1 MTQDSKASE
10 PNAARFDRR
19 KNVLF
24 GKDKDSI
31 IKGFFGSSATVA
43 IVVLGLITIF
53 LFKEGAGFLGSYHK
67 SLQEYRLSGL
77 EYVDILKETRDD
89 FSALN
94 RYLNDV
100 RAKWIQNL
108 KAEGLPKKELA
119 AIVTAPEAKAFF
131 LHYIRAGS
139 QLRGFIKQ
147 KMDASI
153 EVRDRYITNENL
165 RETVGNYTA
174 EIETIRHADYR
185 PGEEERLRHAQR
197 LKQYMRE
204 NSLAETELQ
213 EVQRVVADLES
224 GAAFDA
230 RARVLML
237 DLLQQQA
244 EATRQMIQPVDFN
257 ESIAVITADQEAYA
271 AILTKLKADIY
282 TVLDRAD
289 AIEFND
295 PDLDKRIE
303 RFRELNEQYLASL
316 PEHRAKLAAWN
327 QNEAIP
333 IWRALVA
340 FLAGKDWVTASDQ
353 QDWYG
358 LLPLLG
364 GSLLISIIALFF
376 AVPFGVG
383 AAIYVNQIAGPVER
397 NLIKPYVEFV
407 SAIPS
412 VVIGFFGVVVFG
424 EAIRQ
429 LSQFEFM
436 AWVPFFPLQERL
448 NAFTAGGL
456 LALMAIPTIFTLA
469 EDAINNI
476 PRHFKEASFAVGA
489 TRLQTTLRVI
499 VPSALSG
506 IISAVMLGFGR
517 VIGETMVVLLCA
529 GNRIKI
535 PDFSDGLGVFFQPVH
550 TMTGIIA
557 QEMGE
562 VVRGSV
568 HYRALFMVGIVLFFV
583 SLLINY
589 GAQWVVKKYRKV
601 GD

>member
-1 MTQDSKASE
+1 MTKDSKASE
-10 PNAARFDRR
+10 PNAVRFDRR

-24 GKDKDSI
+24 GRDKDSI
-31 IKGFFGSSATVA
+31 IKGFFGSSATIA
-43 IVVLGLITIF
+43 IVVLALITIF

-77 EYVDILKETRDD
+77 EYVDILKEPRDD

-94 RYLNDV
+94 RYLNDI
-100 RAKWIQNL
+100 RAEWIKRL
-108 KAEGLPKKELA
+108 KSEGLTGKELSG
-119 AIVTAPEAKAFF
+119 IITAPEAKAFF
-131 LHYIRAGS
+131 LSYIRAGS
-139 QLRGFIKQ
+139 QLRGFIKK
-147 KMDASI
+147 KMDAAI

-165 RETVGNYTA
+165 RETVSNYTA
-174 EIETIRHADYR
+174 EMAVIGGTDYR

-204 NSLAETELQ
+204 NSLRETELQ
-213 EVQRVVADLES
+213 QVERVVADLES
-224 GAAFDA
+224 NAAFDA
-230 RARVLML
+230 TARVLML
-237 DLLQQQA
+237 DLLQEQA
-244 EATRQMIQPVDFN
+244 DATRRLIQPVDFN

-271 AILTKLKADIY
+271 AILTKLNADIY

-295 PDLDKRIE
+295 PDLDKRVE

-316 PEHRAKLAAWN
+316 PEHKAKLGAWD

-340 FLAGKDWVTASDQ
+340 FLTGKDWVTASDQ

-358 LLPLLG
+358 LLPLLS
-364 GSLLISIIALFF
+364 GSLLISLIALFF

-489 TRLQTTLRVI
+489 TRLQTSLRVI

-506 IISAVMLGFGR
+506 IISAIMLGFGR

-535 PDFSDGLGVFFQPVH
+535 PDFSEGLGVFYQPVH

>member
-77 EYVDILKETRDD
+77 EYVDILKESRDD

-197 LKQYMRE
+197 LKQYMR
-204 NSLAETELQ
+204 
-213 EVQRVVADLES
+213 
-224 GAAFDA
+224 
-230 RARVLML
+230 
-237 DLLQQQA
+237 
-244 EATRQMIQPVDFN
+244 
-257 ESIAVITADQEAYA
+257 
-271 AILTKLKADIY
+271 
-282 TVLDRAD
+282 
-289 AIEFND
+289 
-295 PDLDKRIE
+295 
-303 RFRELNEQYLASL
+303 
-316 PEHRAKLAAWN
+316 
-327 QNEAIP
+327 
-333 IWRALVA
+333 
-340 FLAGKDWVTASDQ
+340 GKQ
-353 QDWYG
+353 
-358 LLPLLG
+358 
-364 GSLLISIIALFF
+364 
-376 AVPFGVG
+376 FG
-383 AAIYVNQIAGPVER
+383 
-397 NLIKPYVEFV
+397 
-407 SAIPS
+407 
-412 VVIGFFGVVVFG
+412 
-424 EAIRQ
+424 
-429 LSQFEFM
+429 
-436 AWVPFFPLQERL
+436 
-448 NAFTAGGL
+448 
-456 LALMAIPTIFTLA
+456 
-469 EDAINNI
+469 
-476 PRHFKEASFAVGA
+476 
-489 TRLQTTLRVI
+489 
-499 VPSALSG
+499 
-506 IISAVMLGFGR
+506 
-517 VIGETMVVLLCA
+517 
-529 GNRIKI
+529 GNRI
-535 PDFSDGLGVFFQPVH
+535 
-550 TMTGIIA
+550 A
-557 QEMGE
+557 
-562 VVRGSV
+562 RGSKG
-568 HYRALFMVGIVLFFV
+568 R
-583 SLLINY
+583 
-589 GAQWVVKKYRKV
+589 RRP
-601 GD
+601 

>member
-1 MTQDSKASE
+1 
-10 PNAARFDRR
+10 
-19 KNVLF
+19 
-24 GKDKDSI
+24 
-31 IKGFFGSSATVA
+31 
-43 IVVLGLITIF
+43 
-53 LFKEGAGFLGSYHK
+53 
-67 SLQEYRLSGL
+67 
-77 EYVDILKETRDD
+77 
-89 FSALN
+89 
-94 RYLNDV
+94 
-100 RAKWIQNL
+100 
-108 KAEGLPKKELA
+108 
-119 AIVTAPEAKAFF
+119 
-131 LHYIRAGS
+131 
-139 QLRGFIKQ
+139 
-147 KMDASI
+147 
-153 EVRDRYITNENL
+153 
-165 RETVGNYTA
+165 
-174 EIETIRHADYR
+174 
-185 PGEEERLRHAQR
+185 
-197 LKQYMRE
+197 
-204 NSLAETELQ
+204 
-213 EVQRVVADLES
+213 
-224 GAAFDA
+224 
-230 RARVLML
+230 
-237 DLLQQQA
+237 
-244 EATRQMIQPVDFN
+244 
-257 ESIAVITADQEAYA
+257 
-271 AILTKLKADIY
+271 
-282 TVLDRAD
+282 
-289 AIEFND
+289 
-295 PDLDKRIE
+295 
-303 RFRELNEQYLASL
+303 
-316 PEHRAKLAAWN
+316 
-327 QNEAIP
+327 
-333 IWRALVA
+333 
-340 FLAGKDWVTASDQ
+340 
-353 QDWYG
+353 
-358 LLPLLG
+358 
-364 GSLLISIIALFF
+364 
-376 AVPFGVG
+376 
-383 AAIYVNQIAGPVER
+383 
-397 NLIKPYVEFV
+397 
-407 SAIPS
+407 